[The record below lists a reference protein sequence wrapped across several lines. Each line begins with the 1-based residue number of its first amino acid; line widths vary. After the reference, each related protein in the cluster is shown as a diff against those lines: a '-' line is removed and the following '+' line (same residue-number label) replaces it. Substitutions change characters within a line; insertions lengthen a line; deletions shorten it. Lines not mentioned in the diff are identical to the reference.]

1 MTNRVA
7 EFTVLRQTIA
17 ARGTARV
24 LLAAA
29 TVSLWATLATV
40 LGLFSDLPL
49 LALVP
54 LCALAAGYEAV
65 WALHVGA
72 ERIGRFIQVVHE
84 TEPGQASWETTVM
97 QLGRDLP
104 GGGVNPLFSVVF
116 GAASV
121 VNFAAAFAAEPTPLE
136 VVLLCAGHVAVLL
149 RLVQTRVLAGRQRQ
163 ADLKA
168 LAAVQRGGV
177 SAGTA
182 RETSSE
188 TEKS

>member
-1 MTNRVA
+1 M
-7 EFTVLRQTIA
+7 LRQTIA
-17 ARGTARV
+17 VRGTARV

-40 LGLFSDLPL
+40 LGLFSELPL

-72 ERIGRFIQVVHE
+72 ERIGRFIQVVYE

-97 QLGRDLP
+97 QLGPGLP

-116 GAASV
+116 GAASA
-121 VNFAAAFAAEPTPLE
+121 VNLGTAFAAEPTPLE
-136 VVLLCAGHVAVLL
+136 VVLLFVGHVAVLL
-149 RLVQTRVLAGRQRQ
+149 RLVQTRVVAGRQRQ
-163 ADLKA
+163 ADLAA
-168 LAAVQRGGV
+168 LAVVQRV
-177 SAGTA
+177 PAGAA